1 MTLLFILCAILAA
14 FIAIFFL
21 ASYVKA
27 PPDTAFIIS
36 GGRNKRKT
44 LIGKSGFRIPFLHRM
59 DKLSLQLI
67 PIDVKT
73 SSAVPTADYI
83 NVRVDAIVNV
93 KVGNTPEMIQ
103 VASQNFLNRNTD
115 YIGHVAREVL
125 EGNMREI
132 VGKMTLKDMVS
143 DRQKF
148 SEMVKENAVPDLAAM
163 GLEIIAFNVQNF
175 IDDGKVIENLG
186 VDNIAQISK
195 NAQIARALA
204 EKEVAIAQATASKE
218 ANDARVAAQAEIDKK
233 NNDLAIQKAELKKQA
248 DVKIAEAE
256 AAKGIQA
263 EEQRKLHE
271 IAVAN
276 ANLAR
281 QEKAIELQEREVK
294 ITERKLE
301 AEIKKR
307 AEAEKYAAQQAADA
321 TQYTRQKKAEV
332 EAFEAQKRA
341 EMERFA
347 AEQEAAAQIAKAAA
361 IKAEGEAMAAAERAK
376 GEAEAAAIREK
387 ALAEAEGLL
396 KKAEAMAAYGEA
408 AKNEQMYEVL
418 KAYFAQFP
426 AVAAAIG
433 EGYKGVDKI
442 VMFGDDSSKLAGNIL
457 GTTTQVSEGL
467 SESLGIDLKALLSG
481 MFGAKLIGGNK
492 DGVVVNVE
500 PNNE

>member
-1 MTLLFILCAILAA
+1 MT
-14 FIAIFFL
+14 AIFIICALVAALVLIFFF

-44 LIGKSGFRIPFLHRM
+44 LVGKSGFRIPFLHRM

-73 SSAVPTADYI
+73 SSSVPTADYI

-93 KVGNTPEMIQ
+93 KVGNTPDMIQ
-103 VASQNFLNRNTD
+103 VASQNFLNRNTE
-115 YIGHVAREVL
+115 YIGRVAREVL

-263 EEQRKLHE
+263 EEQRKLRE
-271 IAVAN
+271 IAEAN

-281 QEKAIELQEREVK
+281 QEKAIELQEREVQ
-294 ITERKLE
+294 IAERKLE
-301 AEIKKR
+301 ADIKKR

-321 TQYTRQKKAEV
+321 HQYTRQKKAEA
-332 EAFEAQKRA
+332 EAFEAQKKA

-347 AEQEAAAQIAKAAA
+347 AEQDAKAQIAKAEAVR
-361 IKAEGEAMAAAERAK
+361 AEGEAIAAAAK
-376 GEAEAAAIREK
+376 AQGEAEAAAIREK

-396 KKAEAMAAYGEA
+396 KKAEAMKQYGEA
-408 AKNEQMYEVL
+408 AQNEQMYEVL
-418 KAYFAQFP
+418 KVYFAQLP
-426 AVAAAIG
+426 EIAKAVG
-433 EGYKGVDKI
+433 QGYQGVDKI
-442 VMFGDDSSKLAGNIL
+442 VMLGEDSGRLAGNIMS
-457 GTTTQVSEGL
+457 TTTQISEGL
-467 SESLGIDLKALLSG
+467 NESLGIDLKSMLAG
-481 MFGAKLIGGNK
+481 MFGAKILGSK
-492 DGVVVNVE
+492 SDVTVNVE
-500 PNNE
+500 PSNE